1 MNKKTYSYIDSVY
14 AQEVYY
20 NEADADRKLKWLRV
34 LMAAHG
40 EALNEAIEYQKR
52 GADYKIKAVEAECEA
67 WLASTHAPAYFRAD
81 SLERARQSLGEDTL
95 KYYKELASAL
105 RISFGNNKSLDLAKD
120 IEVTSDGSWCVK
132 QSFIDAQLEAGR
144 VTLNNQE
151 SADYEKFLTLR
162 REFIKFGSLGYGDL
176 CQALPLMLDEDVAKD
191 YPLQSFV
198 EAYDIRK
205 DKRKMK

>member
-1 MNKKTYSYIDSVY
+1 MDKKIYSYIDSNHT
-14 AQEVYY
+14 QEVYY
-20 NEADADRKLKWLRV
+20 NEAAATRKLEWLRL

-40 EALNEAIEYQKR
+40 EALDEAIEYQKR

-67 WLASTHAPAYFRAD
+67 WLASTHAPAYLRAD

-95 KYYKELASAL
+95 KYYQELATAL
-105 RISFGNNKSLDLAKD
+105 QISFGSNKSLELAKD
-120 IEVTSDGSWCVK
+120 IEVASNGSWYVK

-151 SADYEKFLTLR
+151 SADYETFLTLR
-162 REFIKFGSLGYGDL
+162 RDFIKFGSLGYGNL

-191 YPLQSFV
+191 YPLQYFV
-198 EAYDIRK
+198 EAYDIQK